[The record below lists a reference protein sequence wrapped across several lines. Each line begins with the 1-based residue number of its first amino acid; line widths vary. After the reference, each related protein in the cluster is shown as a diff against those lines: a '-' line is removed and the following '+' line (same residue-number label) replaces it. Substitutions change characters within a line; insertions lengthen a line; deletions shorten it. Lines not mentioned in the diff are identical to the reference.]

1 MRLFAENHAYY
12 INEYSKD
19 FERTFLDILKRK
31 YCQKKIAANKVY
43 VDMIS
48 NKNHVHM
55 NSTKWTTLT
64 GFVEVN
70 IFKFK
75 NLLN

>member
-1 MRLFAENHAYY
+1 MRLFAENHAHY

-19 FERTFLDILKRK
+19 FEHVFLDLLKRRYFSK
-31 YCQKKIAANKVY
+31 SVPANKVY

-48 NKNHVHM
+48 NKHHIHM

-64 GFVEVN
+64 GFVEVFEN
-70 IFKFK
+70 F
-75 NLLN
+75 